1 MDISTTTIAKS
12 DQVNASDLVGKTVT
26 VTVTNVSK
34 GKTAEQPVDIHFAGS
49 EKVFRPCKNMRRVLM
64 RGWGKETD
72 AWKGKSMRLY
82 TDEKVR
88 FGADIT
94 GGIRISHL
102 SHIEEFTLALPLSR
116 GNIKTVTIKVIE
128 AKPVAPDVA
137 KENEVA
143 I

>member
-1 MDISTTTIAKS
+1 MDISTTTAVKS
-12 DQVNASDLVGKTVT
+12 DQINAVDLVGKTVT

-34 GKTAEQPVDIHFAGS
+34 GKTAEQPVDIHFAS
-49 EKVFRPCKNMRRVLM
+49 TEKVFRPCKNVRRVLM

-72 AWKGKSMRLY
+72 TWRGKSMRLY

-94 GGIRISHL
+94 GGLRVSHL
-102 SHIEEFTLALPLSR
+102 SHIEEFTIALQLSR
-116 GNIKTVTIKVIE
+116 GNIKSVTIKVL
-128 AKPVAPDVA
+128 
-137 KENEVA
+137 EVKQVVETQKSDTETA